1 MNIGKNKVVE
11 LTYELNVDGQLKDRA
26 TAERPLDY
34 IQGTNMLLPKFEENL
49 EGKQEGDTFEF
60 TLTPEEGYGEVNP
73 SMVLDL
79 PKSAFMLDGKMHDE
93 LLIVGKVIPMLNNL
107 GDVVNGTVKEVK
119 EEFVSMDFNHP
130 LAGQTLVFTGKVLTV
145 REATEK
151 ELKEGLHGEYLP
163 KEGHHCCGG
172 GCHKGD
178 GEGCEGGCG
187 GDGGCGG
194 CGGGCGGDC
203 NCKEN

>member
-1 MNIGKNKVVE
+1 MNIGQNKVVE
-11 LTYELNVDGQLKDRA
+11 LTYELNVEGQLKDRA

-49 EGKQEGDTFEF
+49 EGKQAGDTFEF
-60 TLTPEEGYGEVNP
+60 TLTPEEAYGEVNP
-73 SMVLDL
+73 SLVLDL

-93 LLIVGKVIPMLNNL
+93 LLVVGKVIPMLNNL
-107 GDVVNGTVKEVK
+107 GSVVNGTVKEVK

-130 LAGQTLVFTGKVLTV
+130 LAGQTLVFTGQVLTV

-163 KEGHHCCGG
+163 QEGHHCCGG

-178 GEGCEGGCG
+178 GEGCGGGCE
-187 GDGGCGG
+187 GG